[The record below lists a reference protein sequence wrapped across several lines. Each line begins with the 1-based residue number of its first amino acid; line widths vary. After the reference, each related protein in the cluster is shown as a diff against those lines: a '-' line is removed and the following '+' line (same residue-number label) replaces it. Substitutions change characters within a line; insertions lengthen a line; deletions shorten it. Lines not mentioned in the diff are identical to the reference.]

1 MKKFKNFLNL
11 IIISTFFFSSLF
23 VFGTSKVYTQ
33 SPPGSNQLTPE
44 MDKFLQ
50 ELEKLNREKR
60 MLNVPRKD
68 GIVLRMLVEMIK
80 AKNAVEIGTSNGY
93 SAIWLG
99 LGLKSTG
106 GKLTSLEISPEKVKM
121 ARENLRKAGLNE
133 IVKVIEGDALKTLP
147 NLEGSYDFVFID
159 AQKSDYINYFKII
172 YPKLKKGDV
181 IVGHNAIAQSSAM
194 KDYLN
199 TVESHPELQTVIIS
213 TGGGD
218 GMSISY
224 KVK

>member
-1 MKKFKNFLNL
+1 MKKFKNFLKV
-11 IIISTFFFSSLF
+11 IIISTFFFSSLCI
-23 VFGTSKVYTQ
+23 FGTGKVYTQ
-33 SPPGSNQLTPE
+33 SLPGSNQLTPE
-44 MDKFLQ
+44 LDKFLQ
-50 ELEKLNREKR
+50 ELEKLNRDKR

-80 AKNAVEIGTSNGY
+80 AKNVVEVGTSNGY
-93 SAIWLG
+93 SAIWFG

-106 GKLTSLEISPEKVKM
+106 GKLTTHEISPEKVKM
-121 ARENLRKAGLNE
+121 ARENIRKAGLSE
-133 IVKVIEGDALKTLP
+133 IVKVIEGDALKTLH
-147 NLEGSYDFVFID
+147 NLEGTYDFVFLD

-172 YPKLKKGDV
+172 YPKLKKGAI
-181 IVGHNAIAQSSAM
+181 IVGHNAVAQSSAM

-199 TVESHPELQTVIIS
+199 TVENHPELQSVIIS
-213 TGGGD
+213 TGRD